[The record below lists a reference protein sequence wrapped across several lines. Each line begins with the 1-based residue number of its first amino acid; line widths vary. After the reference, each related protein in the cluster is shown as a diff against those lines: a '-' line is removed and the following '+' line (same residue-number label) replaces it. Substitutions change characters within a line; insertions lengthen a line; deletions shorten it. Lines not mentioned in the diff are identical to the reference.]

1 MSDLIKTEIR
11 DHILIITL
19 NRPEARN
26 AFNFAMATRM
36 EEVLDSYDNDKT
48 LRAAVITAEGPTF
61 SAGQDL
67 IAAAKGERSVTK
79 NRGGFGIMNKP
90 PEKPLIAAVEGQALA
105 GGMEMVL
112 CCDMVV
118 ASRKAVFG
126 LAEAKRGLVAL
137 GGGCFRLP
145 HRIPRNIAMELI
157 LTAEPRSA
165 EDMERFGLVNRLVE
179 PGQTLAEALKLAAL
193 ISRNGPLSVRASKAI
208 AYHSMAE
215 QWKDEEGWV
224 KQMTYFAMVQ
234 NSKDLK
240 EGLKAFA
247 EKRDPVWTGE

>member
-1 MSDLIKTEIR
+1 MSELIKTEIQG
-11 DHILIITL
+11 HVLIITL

-26 AFNFAMATRM
+26 AFNLAMATRM
-36 EEVLDSYDNDKT
+36 EEVLDSYDNDKN
-48 LRAAVITAEGPTF
+48 LRAAIIVAEGPTF

-67 IAAAKGERSVTK
+67 IAAAKGERAVTK
-79 NRGGFGIMNKP
+79 TRGGFGIMSKP

-126 LAEAKRGLVAL
+126 LAEAKRGLVAV

-157 LTAEPRSA
+157 ITAEPRPA

-179 PGQTLAEALKLAAL
+179 PGQTLAEAMKLAAL
-193 ISRNGPLSVRASKAI
+193 ICRNGPLAVRASKAI

-215 QWKDEEGWV
+215 QWKDDEAWA
-224 KQMTYFAMVQ
+224 KQLPYFSLIQ

-240 EGLKAFA
+240 EGLQAFA
-247 EKRDPVWTGE
+247 EKRDPIWTGE